1 MKFII
6 GNQIEI
12 LRTQYASLAS
22 IINTNLTQVTNAL
35 YAEKLI
41 PMDTK
46 EKMLVE
52 AIDSSTKASKLVHVI
67 EKQLASSQNRM
78 QYLIDVCY
86 VFVNQEPK
94 ALADISKAIL
104 HDLGKKLWC
113 VVLIYS
119 AICKRH

>member
-1 MKFII
+1 MKLII
-6 GNQIEI
+6 GEI
-12 LRTQYASLAS
+12 LRTRYASLAS
-22 IINTNLTQVTNAL
+22 IISTNLTQVTNAL

-67 EKQLASSQNRM
+67 EKQLTTSQNCM

-86 VFVNQEPK
+86 VFVSQEPK

-119 AICKRH
+119 AICKHP